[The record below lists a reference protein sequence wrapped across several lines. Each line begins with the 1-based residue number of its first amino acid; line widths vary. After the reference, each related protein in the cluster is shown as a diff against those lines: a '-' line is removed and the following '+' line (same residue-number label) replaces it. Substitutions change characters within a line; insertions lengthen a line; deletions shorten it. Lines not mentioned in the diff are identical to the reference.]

1 MGSWVHHHLRGRRQK
16 EDPQIRLEKGT
27 LEVGGRPGTRGSPT
41 QRGASGVKL
50 RAQRT
55 EQHSGCTEAFRHRG
69 RHFREV
75 AGSEASMERME

>member
-1 MGSWVHHHLRGRRQK
+1 M
-16 EDPQIRLEKGT
+16 RLEKGA

-41 QRGASGVKL
+41 QRG
-50 RAQRT
+50 QWCQT
-55 EQHSGCTEAFRHRG
+55 ENSDKGLSNTGCTEAFRHHG